1 MRETIR
7 RMNALI
13 EDMEPWLIALR
24 RTVHQYPETGWL
36 EMRTSAIIHERLSSL
51 GYTVLTGSKA
61 VSPEA
66 RMGVPDAETLSAHA
80 KAVERQAGTPKR
92 LPEQQKTAVRYDFA
106 SAGADRESFRF
117 EVWRRYMRSAL
128 RQDIRL
134 LSYGEPQG
142 ERDLREVLAQY
153 LEKNRSVFDS
163 GQ

>member
-13 EDMEPWLIALR
+13 EDMEPRLIALR

-66 RMGVPDAETLSAHA
+66 RMGRRWSG
-80 KAVERQAGTPKR
+80 RQG
-92 LPEQQKTAVRYDFA
+92 
-106 SAGADRESFRF
+106 
-117 EVWRRYMRSAL
+117 RR
-128 RQDIRL
+128 
-134 LSYGEPQG
+134 
-142 ERDLREVLAQY
+142 
-153 LEKNRSVFDS
+153 
-163 GQ
+163 